1 MTPIFS
7 HMVSRTIFLTV
18 FLLWS
23 TLFGSVRA
31 EQLTV
36 SADGRPV
43 TTGTL
48 QKDRLYRIIVQGTVS
63 AGTSAEC
70 AAIDAL
76 WVYDVPASERAR
88 GHIPTD
94 ADIYVGGDTV
104 FRWQMGTAS
113 YLFQASQQI
122 GLRLNGRALPHRYL
136 EPERHRY
143 MFEIIGAGE
152 PVVLQFVDREYAG
165 PQPTDSLVD
174 AYADNCGAFSITIE
188 DAHPQLQMVCGVDVE
203 RRSRQ
208 GRVVRLRVPPSIAR
222 ATLYVNG
229 EITRVDSI
237 LCPPT
242 PPPNATFF
250 LLDRSGS
257 ISQRDM
263 EVAGVRLQRSEV
275 TDMAVR
281 RALFRLQQQD
291 TVGVAA
297 FAARMQKP
305 SDWVSPPYLL
315 AEHLDAIPQSATNLY
330 GALKEMADH
339 VRSTKGRASVVMF
352 TDGGN
357 RFPEFDPASI
367 VTSLNAIGGNVGI
380 VLLPDETP
388 DVTAENRRQL
398 ASNLQGVDHLRIRQV
413 GPLESTGSALD
424 LLLEDLDLSQCC
436 TLVFTLPLCTSSSL
450 SELATIQLDTFQTT
464 LSIPCSPALD
474 MEGDVAVRIVP
485 TPSDAQATIEI
496 TSLISANVSVNVY
509 DVAGKVMVMSDPFV
523 LDPGMKII
531 TYDTRFWANGV
542 YIVHVVANSE
552 LVAAQ
557 LLVLH

>member
-18 FLLWS
+18 VFLWS
-23 TLFGSVRA
+23 ILIGTVRA
-31 EQLTV
+31 EELTV
-36 SADGRPV
+36 SADGRPM
-43 TTGTL
+43 TSGTL

-113 YLFQASQQI
+113 YLFQALQQI

-143 MFEIIGAGE
+143 MFEIVGTGE

-174 AYADNCGAFSITIE
+174 AYADNCGAFTITIE
-188 DAHPQLQMVCGVDVE
+188 DAHPLLQTVCGVDVE
-203 RRSRQ
+203 RRSPQ
-208 GRVVRLRVPPSIAR
+208 GRVVHLRVPPSIAR

-229 EITRVDSI
+229 EVTRVDSI
-237 LCPPT
+237 VCPPT

-263 EVAGVRLQRSEV
+263 EVGGVRLQRSEV
-275 TDMAVR
+275 TDMAIR
-281 RALFRLQQQD
+281 RALFRLQQLD
-291 TVGVAA
+291 TVAVAS
-297 FAARMQKP
+297 FAARMQPP
-305 SDWVSPPYLL
+305 SAWVSPPHLL
-315 AEHLDAIPQSATNLY
+315 ADSLDAIPKSTTNLY
-330 GALKEMADH
+330 GSLKEMADY
-339 VRSTKGRASVVMF
+339 VRTTKGRASVVLF

-367 VTSLNAIGGNVGI
+367 VTSLNSIGGKVGI

-388 DVTAENRRQL
+388 DVTAENRRL
-398 ASNLQGVDHLRIRQV
+398 LESNLQGVNQMRIRQV
-413 GPLESTGSALD
+413 GPLESTGMALD
-424 LLLEDLDLSQCC
+424 QLLEDLDLSQCC
-436 TLVFTLPLCTSSSL
+436 TLVFTLPLCTSTSL

-464 LSIPCSPALD
+464 VSIPCSPPIS
-474 MEGDVAVRIVP
+474 MEGDVAVRVVP

-496 TSLISANVSVNVY
+496 TSLISANVSVSVY
-509 DVAGKVMVMSDPFV
+509 DVAGKLMDTSAPFV
-523 LDPGMKII
+523 LDPGTKTI

-542 YIVHVVANSE
+542 YVVHVVANSE
-552 LVAAQ
+552 LIATQ